1 MRIPFIEVSHIQPQ
15 TLTTTSTLDWTLGQ
29 LCYLKAQADSLLCQE
44 PSHTQEVATESRWGH
59 SFEIPHAI
67 WWNSLRGWGKLL
79 RKTGQSWW
87 AVAASIERKQ
97 IKLIDRSSWIRSQW
111 ASQWRIWLATKNTCQ
126 QADLKITKA
135 PSKGH
140 LPFHAH
146 EGHTSSWAND
156 QQWTT
161 RGSTVGDQV
170 PQCIVGLKRND
181 YTSGNKKTLDS
192 ALFLRESARKL
203 QISKM
208 DSVFIC
214 FIDNALLVILI

>member
-1 MRIPFIEVSHIQPQ
+1 MLS
-15 TLTTTSTLDWTLGQ
+15 D
-29 LCYLKAQADSLLCQE
+29 
-44 PSHTQEVATESRWGH
+44 
-59 SFEIPHAI
+59 EIHCE
-67 WWNSLRGWGKLL
+67 GEGKLL

-181 YTSGNKKTLDS
+181 YTSGKKKHWIQHFFWGSQPGSCRSQKWIVFLYVLLTMHCLWS
-192 ALFLRESARKL
+192 LYRLFRSESAASPIKTGAWSTIAHASRRKNHQDCMAHHSSPQVPCWIQNKL
-203 QISKM
+203 
-208 DSVFIC
+208 
-214 FIDNALLVILI
+214 